1 MEKKKP
7 EIKFSKRN
15 TAFGKLKPF
24 CTYAKESDFI
34 EVTQWSNLEG
44 FDVTISD
51 NMGNRTF
58 SLTDGEFTA
67 LKKLVKFI
75 NKK

>member
-15 TAFGKLKPF
+15 TAFGELKPF
-24 CTYAKESDFI
+24 CMFAKGSDFI
-34 EVTQWSNLEG
+34 EVTEWSNLEG

>member
-15 TAFGKLKPF
+15 TAFSELKPF